1 MKLNRPWRMALRR
14 LAAAVLRL
22 SRRPPRLRFDRE
34 ALAACI
40 GRRRELFSLTRR
52 RVFFA
57 NILSGLLIAFSVYF
71 LDQTALPDRISD
83 AGIRAFLYLKLL
95 LFERRT
101 VQAPLLPTIASLLLA
116 VSLAASLCTF
126 VRSLRLAV
134 LLNLGLAAG
143 IVVINLNGPLLFP
156 VPLSA
161 APVIVLITLG
171 AILDHY
177 LHVRFL
183 RRRSRLAAER
193 QETGFAII
201 RHLTHSL
208 NPTIRTALS
217 PILAVQGHLGKRGTA
232 AEVIGRRR
240 DGSDERVGDA
250 LDAAVVSLGQM
261 RDILDTTEDLFAG
274 RIEEKDFVEVELAAL
289 FEREILP
296 LFSGARFT
304 IETDFAGAGK
314 VWLHRP
320 SFVQAIKNLLRNAEV
335 HGFPDGFVREEGL
348 RVRFSARRTG
358 KEIVI
363 DYVNNG
369 MPFPR
374 GLRTAD
380 FLAFGRKGRNS
391 PGKGLGGAWVAR
403 FIELHHGAFRKI
415 GNDPVHFRITLPRR
429 RLT

>member
-1 MKLNRPWRMALRR
+1 MELNRLWRTALRR
-14 LAAAVLRL
+14 LVAVGLRV
-22 SRRPPRLRFDRE
+22 SRRPPRLCFDRE
-34 ALAACI
+34 ALAAGI
-40 GRRRELFSLTRR
+40 GRRREILSLTRR
-52 RVFFA
+52 RLFFA
-57 NILSGLLIAFSVYF
+57 NLLSGLLIAFSVYF
-71 LDQTALPDRISD
+71 LDQTALPDRLVD
-83 AGIRAFLYLKLL
+83 AGIRALLSCKLL
-95 LFERRT
+95 LFERRV
-101 VQAPLLPTIASLLLA
+101 VQTPLFPTILSLLLV
-116 VSLAASLCTF
+116 VSLAVWSCTSIK
-126 VRSLRLAV
+126 SLRLAV

-143 IVVINLNGPLLFP
+143 IVAINLNGTPPVP

-171 AILDHY
+171 ALLDHY

-201 RHLTHSL
+201 RHITHSL

-217 PILAVQGHLGKRGTA
+217 PILAVQGHLAERGSGD
-232 AEVIGRRR
+232 EVIGRRR
-240 DGSDERVGDA
+240 DGSRERVGDA

-274 RIEEKDFVEVELAAL
+274 RIEEKDFAEVELAAL

-320 SFVQAIKNLLRNAEV
+320 SFVQAMKNLLRNAEV
-335 HGFPDGFVREEGL
+335 HGFPDGLAREEGL
-348 RVRFSARRTG
+348 WVRFSARRTG

-363 DYVNNG
+363 DYLNNG
-369 MPFPR
+369 APFPR

-429 RLT
+429 RMT